1 MPRPQNKLLSH
12 KSRHEWCHTKLT
24 TAAREERGDHGR
36 AGLAE
41 LLQAVRTERLSTL
54 GDHRADDP
62 PRSMLATD
70 STLAAF
76 TRAARCCRPLALQ
89 MTTAFTSTTRT
100 RGAPI
105 GPNVAN
111 THSVQGDS
119 PLVPWVPAGQVA
131 AFVVST
137 RSKTTMARR
146 AMWLGRFRII
156 VCQSNVAGV
165 CRATVRNDCA
175 DNWNL
180 ACTAG

>member
-1 MPRPQNKLLSH
+1 MTAKTETRPGVQVPLFCYRTYRATSGVLLQPPH
-12 KSRHEWCHTKLT
+12 QKS
-24 TAAREERGDHGR
+24 GDHGVVK
-36 AGLAE
+36 LAE
-41 LLQAVRTERLSTL
+41 LLQA
-54 GDHRADDP
+54 GRAKP
-62 PRSMLATD
+62 IAT
-70 STLAAF
+70 
-76 TRAARCCRPLALQ
+76 
-89 MTTAFTSTTRT
+89 
-100 RGAPI
+100 
-105 GPNVAN
+105 

-119 PLVPWVPAGQVA
+119 PLVPWVPAAQVA

-137 RSKTTMARR
+137 RSRTIMARR